1 MFRRFAENFC
11 TEDDSYVQAVSF
23 ESFCGMAREF
33 RLFSPEK
40 LEEFAGVRGKN
51 EVVERL
57 QDLAHNIE
65 PSLENI
71 KRLFSRN
78 KEWESYLDDLEEM
91 FSNLKNSVVNND
103 SPLVAW
109 LAYRLMEEESR
120 RVAMEDVSCEGRSYG
135 ENTNK
140 SQEGLSFVAKLM
152 GERS

>member
-23 ESFCGMAREF
+23 DSFCGMAREF
-33 RLFSPEK
+33 KLFSPEK
-40 LEEFAGVRGKN
+40 LEEFAGVRGKD
-51 EVVERL
+51 EVIKKL
-57 QDLAHNIE
+57 QDLAQNIE
-65 PSLENI
+65 SCLENI

-91 FSNLKNSVVNND
+91 FSNLKNSVVNSD

-120 RVAMEDVSCEGRSYG
+120 RVAMEDLKCEERSYG
-135 ENTNK
+135 EVTNR
-140 SQEGLSFVAKLM
+140 SQEGLSFVEKLL